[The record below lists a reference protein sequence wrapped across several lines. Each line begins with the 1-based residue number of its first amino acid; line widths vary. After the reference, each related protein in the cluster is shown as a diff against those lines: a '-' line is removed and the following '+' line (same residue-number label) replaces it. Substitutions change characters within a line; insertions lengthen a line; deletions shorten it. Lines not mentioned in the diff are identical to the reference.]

1 MFLFI
6 YTPGKNL
13 PEKICYNEAF
23 MSKLSHDVDLENLVL
38 DEDPYPKIFTIGIET
53 SEDWGKNFSER
64 ADMTSGRSLGIIG
77 QSSLLGYTKN
87 CQIKRV
93 FLNLRVVVNT
103 GVTDVAAP
111 VSLGQRLHAPVN
123 FQA

>member
-23 MSKLSHDVDLENLVL
+23 MSKLSNDVDLENLVL
-38 DEDPYPKIFTIGIET
+38 DEDPYPKIFTIGIETSEDWGKTFST

-93 FLNLRVVVNT
+93 FY
-103 GVTDVAAP
+103 
-111 VSLGQRLHAPVN
+111 
-123 FQA
+123 F